1 VPPVLDAA
9 LNAVSVTADANYAGP
24 TRIDLVPSTFLVY
37 GLTYGRLRSTPIK
50 WHQREKSATQA
61 NDRTQRYSLLNF
73 MKIRNSAIS
82 VRSAHGPC
90 A

>member
-1 VPPVLDAA
+1 MA
-9 LNAVSVTADANYAGP
+9 
-24 TRIDLVPSTFLVY
+24 RFLVY
-37 GLTYGRLRSTPIK
+37 GLTNVACGAPRSSRIS
-50 WHQREKSATQA
+50 RGKSATQA
-61 NDRTQRYSLLNF
+61 NDRTQQYSLLNF